1 LLGGS
6 GGGGGQG
13 VYAWAAGG
21 GGGGAI
27 ALVALGHLDIA
38 NSTIEARGGN
48 GGLHTDDGNYN
59 KGGYGGGGSGGGILL
74 AGLTVDLTDANV
86 RANGGNGGR
95 YDNSYQGGVG
105 GGGRIALYVGG
116 IAGNVSD
123 WNAVDCDAVDGN
135 GALDDP
141 VPSVRGLMLTG
152 ATITATKGATGAGA
166 AGHGSIHAV
175 YYVPP
180 AGTVIVIR

>member
-1 LLGGS
+1 MYAPMGAMA
-6 GGGGGQG
+6 
-13 VYAWAAGG
+13 VDMTTVIKAAWAA
-21 GGGGAI
+21 
-27 ALVALGHLDIA
+27 V
-38 NSTIEARGGN
+38 
-48 GGLHTDDGNYN
+48 
-59 KGGYGGGGSGGGILL
+59 
-74 AGLTVDLTDANV
+74 
-86 RANGGNGGR
+86 
-95 YDNSYQGGVG
+95 
-105 GGGRIALYVGG
+105 ALYVGG